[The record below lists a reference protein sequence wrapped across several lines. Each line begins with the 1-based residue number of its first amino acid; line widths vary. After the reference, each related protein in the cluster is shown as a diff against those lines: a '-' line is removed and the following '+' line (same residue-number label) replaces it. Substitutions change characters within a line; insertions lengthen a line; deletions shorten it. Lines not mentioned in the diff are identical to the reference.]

1 MEKSSQSKNDE
12 NKTYGMASIFHTI
25 FEKTLGPKE
34 QPKRKPKPRK
44 TQFKKDIEPVV
55 KYNPKG
61 ITQDTESNIDNI
73 DHELIRHKKGIL
85 RINSNHFALNKTLER
100 KEQISLQNLRLNQIN
115 SLIDLDNDEKFTKH
129 KIVLEGGRL
138 L

>member
-1 MEKSSQSKNDE
+1 M
-12 NKTYGMASIFHTI
+12 
-25 FEKTLGPKE
+25 
-34 QPKRKPKPRK
+34 
-44 TQFKKDIEPVV
+44 